1 MLISCIHCSPS
12 GIAPGHAECLRPAIK
27 EVYGRGYPEEMK
39 TRRLAEGDVEA
50 LWELRLRALESAPEA
65 FGESAE
71 EHRRTS
77 MEAYAIRLCDGGD
90 ENFVIGAFV
99 GSELVGMV
107 GFYRELRLKRRH
119 RGGIWGMFVTLSS
132 RGQGVGAALLQDALT
147 RAKSIPGLRS
157 VHLSVTATQAAARR
171 LYVSAGFLPF
181 GTEPEAL
188 MVGDRYID
196 EEHMVLRF

>member
-1 MLISCIHCSPS
+1 M
-12 GIAPGHAECLRPAIK
+12 E
-27 EVYGRGYPEEMK
+27 
-39 TRRLAEGDVEA
+39 TRRLSERDVAA
-50 LWELRLRALESAPEA
+50 LWKLRLRALESAPEA

-71 EHRRTS
+71 EHRQTS
-77 MEAYAIRLCDGGD
+77 MEDLASRLRGGGD

-99 GSELVGMV
+99 GPDLIGMV

-119 RGGIWGMFVTLSS
+119 RGGIWGMFVAPSS

-147 RAKSIPGLRS
+147 RAKAIPGLRR
-157 VHLSVTATQAAARR
+157 VHLSVSASQTAARR
-171 LYVSAGFLPF
+171 LYVSAGFRSY

-196 EEHMVLRF
+196 EEHMILRF